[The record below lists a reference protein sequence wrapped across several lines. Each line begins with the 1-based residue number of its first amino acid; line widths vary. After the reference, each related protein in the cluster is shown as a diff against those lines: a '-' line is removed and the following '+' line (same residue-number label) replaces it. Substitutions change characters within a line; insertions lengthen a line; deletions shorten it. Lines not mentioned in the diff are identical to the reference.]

1 MKINKAVDE
10 INNKNTKQIYGSKNH
25 MDRIGKYNHVV
36 IWEEDQE
43 WIGINKL
50 MQEGKL

>member
-1 MKINKAVDE
+1 MKMNEYINE
-10 INNKNTKQIYGSKNH
+10 INNKNTKQIYGSKNYNN
-25 MDRIGKYNHVV
+25 RTGKYNHVV

-50 MQEGKL
+50 MRGGKL

>member
-10 INNKNTKQIYGSKNH
+10 INRNNTKEIYGSKNYN
-25 MDRIGKYNHVV
+25 DRIGKYDHVV

-50 MQEGKL
+50 MTEGKL

>member
-10 INNKNTKQIYGSKNH
+10 INGKNTKKIYGSKNYNN
-25 MDRIGKYNHVV
+25 RIGKYEHVV
-36 IWEEDQE
+36 IWEEDKE